1 MEIAQQELDYLSVL
15 TILTVSSPTGTKVAE
30 YLQGLLE
37 QKLGLKTVIDQ
48 QSFKQYLSKVQ
59 RGEFDLAMSSWYP
72 DFDDLV
78 TYADLLASYNANN
91 RGRYVNLEYDKQL
104 ETLISSVDPAIRFKA
119 AANLQRIIIDQVPL
133 LPTAETGSAYLV
145 HPKLK
150 GVVRRAIGQDPD
162 YTFAKV
168 QP

>member
-1 MEIAQQELDYLSVL
+1 MLRSESKTRLNRPMNILKHYPPPAVLRGPARVAELMEIAQQELDYLSVL

-91 RGRYVNLEYDKQL
+91 RGRYVNLEYDK
-104 ETLISSVDPAIRFKA
+104 
-119 AANLQRIIIDQVPL
+119 
-133 LPTAETGSAYLV
+133 
-145 HPKLK
+145 
-150 GVVRRAIGQDPD
+150 
-162 YTFAKV
+162 
-168 QP
+168 